1 MSIEQPGLFG
11 QPETEKLQS
20 PEESKEEQKPNY
32 IPFIPGVKPEE
43 AYLELNS
50 LSELEQRAKSCRLCR
65 LREGCRQVV
74 FGEGKID
81 ARLMLVGEGPGMD
94 EDLQGRPFV
103 GKAGQMLDKILQAA
117 ELPRQEV
124 FIGNVVKCRP
134 PGNRLPHPDEVRVCR
149 NYLEAQIRI
158 IRPRILVCMGSLA
171 TQAIID
177 PRARITMTRGKWFH
191 RQGINIM
198 AVFHPAALLRNPS
211 YKRPTWE
218 DFKQIRDEYYR
229 EGK

>member
-11 QPETEKLQS
+11 QPEIKQS
-20 PEESKEEQKPNY
+20 QEDSRKEQSLAY
-32 IPFIPGVKPEE
+32 IPFIPGVKPQE
-43 AYLELNS
+43 AYLELES
-50 LSELEQRAKSCRLCR
+50 LSDLEQRAKSCQLCR

-74 FGEGKID
+74 FGEGKSN
-81 ARLMLVGEGPGMD
+81 ARLMLIGEGPGMD

-103 GKAGQMLDKILQAA
+103 GKAGQLLDKILQAA
-117 ELPRQEV
+117 KLPRQEV
-124 FIGNVVKCRP
+124 YIGNVVKCRP
-134 PGNRLPHPDEVRVCR
+134 PGNRLPHPDEVKICR

-158 IRPRILVCMGSLA
+158 IKPQIVVCMGSLA
-171 TQAIID
+171 TQVIID
-177 PRARITMTRGKWFH
+177 PRARITMTRGKWFN

-229 EGK
+229 QE

>member
-11 QPETEKLQS
+11 QPDTEKLQS
-20 PEESKEEQKPNY
+20 SEESKEQRPAY
-32 IPFIPGVKPEE
+32 IPFIPGVKLEE
-43 AYLELNS
+43 TYSELNNLSDLEL
-50 LSELEQRAKSCRLCR
+50 RAKSCRQCR

-74 FGEGKID
+74 FGEGRSD

-124 FIGNVVKCRP
+124 YIGNVVKCRP
-134 PGNRLPHPDEVRVCR
+134 PGNRLPHPDEVRFCR

-158 IRPRILVCMGSLA
+158 IKPRIVVCMGSLA
-171 TQAIID
+171 TRVVID
-177 PRARITMTRGKWFH
+177 PQASITMTRGKWFN
-191 RQGINIM
+191 RQGIYIT

>member
-11 QPETEKLQS
+11 QPEIKQS
-20 PEESKEEQKPNY
+20 QEDSREEQSLAY

-43 AYLELNS
+43 AYLELES
-50 LSELEQRAKSCRLCR
+50 LSDLEQRAKSCQLCR

-74 FGEGKID
+74 FGEGKSN
-81 ARLMLVGEGPGMD
+81 ARLMLIGEGPGMD

-103 GKAGQMLDKILQAA
+103 GKAGQLLDKILQAA
-117 ELPRQEV
+117 GLPRQEV

-134 PGNRLPHPDEVRVCR
+134 PGNRLPHPDEVRVCK

-158 IRPRILVCMGSLA
+158 IKPQILVCMGSLA
-171 TQAIID
+171 TQVLID
-177 PRARITMTRGKWFH
+177 PRARITMIRGKWFN
-191 RQGINIM
+191 RQGIKMM

>member
-11 QPETEKLQS
+11 QPEIKQS
-20 PEESKEEQKPNY
+20 QEDSREEQSLAY

-43 AYLELNS
+43 AYLELES
-50 LSELEQRAKSCRLCR
+50 LSDLEQRAKSCQLCR

-74 FGEGKID
+74 FGEGKSN

-103 GKAGQMLDKILQAA
+103 GKAGQLLDKILQAA

-134 PGNRLPHPDEVRVCR
+134 PGNRLPHPDEVKVCR
-149 NYLEAQIRI
+149 NFLEAQIRI
-158 IRPRILVCMGSLA
+158 IKPQIIVCMGSLA
-171 TQAIID
+171 TQVIID
-177 PRARITMTRGKWFH
+177 PRARITMTRGKWFN
-191 RQGINIM
+191 RQGIKIM

-218 DFKQIRDEYYR
+218 DFKQIRNEYYR
-229 EGK
+229 Q

>member
-11 QPETEKLQS
+11 QPEIKQS
-20 PEESKEEQKPNY
+20 REDSGEEQSLAY
-32 IPFIPGVKPEE
+32 MPFIPGVKPQE
-43 AYLELNS
+43 AYLELES
-50 LSELEQRAKSCRLCR
+50 LSDLKQRAKSCQQCR

-74 FGEGKID
+74 FGEGRSD

-103 GKAGQMLDKILQAA
+103 GKAGQLLDKILQAA

-134 PGNRLPHPDEVRVCR
+134 PGNRLPHPDEVKICR

-158 IRPRILVCMGSLA
+158 IKPQIVVCMGSLA
-171 TQAIID
+171 TQVIID
-177 PRARITMTRGKWFH
+177 PRARITMTRGKWFT
-191 RQGINIM
+191 RQGIKIM
-198 AVFHPAALLRNPS
+198 AVFHPAALLRNPP

-229 EGK
+229 QD

>member
-11 QPETEKLQS
+11 QPEIKQS
-20 PEESKEEQKPNY
+20 QEDSREEQSLAY

-43 AYLELNS
+43 AYLELES
-50 LSELEQRAKSCRLCR
+50 LSGLEQRAKSCQLCR

-74 FGEGKID
+74 FGEGKSN

-103 GKAGQMLDKILQAA
+103 GKAGQLLDKILQAA
-117 ELPRQEV
+117 GLPRQEV

-134 PGNRLPHPDEVRVCR
+134 PGNRLPHPDEVRVCK
-149 NYLEAQIRI
+149 NYLEAHIRI
-158 IRPRILVCMGSLA
+158 IKPQILVCMCSLA
-171 TQAIID
+171 TQVIID
-177 PRARITMTRGKWFH
+177 PRARITITRGKWFN
-191 RQGINIM
+191 RQVIKMM

-211 YKRPTWE
+211 YKRPT
-218 DFKQIRDEYYR
+218 
-229 EGK
+229 

>member
-11 QPETEKLQS
+11 QPEIKQS
-20 PEESKEEQKPNY
+20 QENSREEQSLTY
-32 IPFIPGVKPEE
+32 IPFIPGVKPEH
-43 AYLELNS
+43 AYLELES
-50 LSELEQRAKSCRLCR
+50 LSDLEQRTKSCRLCR

-74 FGEGKID
+74 FGEGKSN

-103 GKAGQMLDKILQAA
+103 GKAGQLLDKILQAA

-134 PGNRLPHPDEVRVCR
+134 PGNRLPHPDEVKVCR

-158 IRPRILVCMGSLA
+158 IKPQILVCMGSLA
-171 TQAIID
+171 TQVIID
-177 PRARITMTRGKWFH
+177 PRARITMTRGKWFN
-191 RQGINIM
+191 RQGIKIM

-229 EGK
+229 Q

>member
-11 QPETEKLQS
+11 LSETKKLES
-20 PEESKEEQKPNY
+20 PEEGREEQSLAY
-32 IPFIPGVKPEE
+32 IPFIPGVKLQE

-50 LSELEQRAKSCRLCR
+50 LSQLEQRAKSCRQCR

-74 FGEGKID
+74 FGEGNSD

-103 GKAGQMLDKILQAA
+103 GKAGQLLDKILQAA

-124 FIGNVVKCRP
+124 YIGNVVKCRP

-158 IRPRILVCMGSLA
+158 IKPRILVCLGSLA
-171 TQAIID
+171 TKVIID
-177 PRARITMTRGKWFH
+177 PQVSITMTRGKWFN
-191 RQGINIM
+191 RQGISIM

-218 DFKQIRDEYYR
+218 DFKQIRDKYYR
-229 EGK
+229 

>member
-11 QPETEKLQS
+11 QPEIKQS
-20 PEESKEEQKPNY
+20 QEDSREEQSLAY

-43 AYLELNS
+43 AYLELES
-50 LSELEQRAKSCRLCR
+50 LSDLEQRAKSCQLCR

-74 FGEGKID
+74 FGEGKSE

-103 GKAGQMLDKILQAA
+103 GKAGQLLDKILQAA

-134 PGNRLPHPDEVRVCR
+134 PGNRLPHPDEVKVCR
-149 NYLEAQIRI
+149 NFLEAQIRI
-158 IRPRILVCMGSLA
+158 IKPQIIVCMGSLA
-171 TQAIID
+171 TQVIID
-177 PRARITMTRGKWFH
+177 PRARITMTRGKWFN
-191 RQGINIM
+191 RQGIKIM

-218 DFKQIRDEYYR
+218 DFKQIRNEYYR
-229 EGK
+229 Q

>member
-11 QPETEKLQS
+11 LSETKKLES
-20 PEESKEEQKPNY
+20 PEEGREEQSLAY
-32 IPFIPGVKPEE
+32 IPFIPGVKPQE

-50 LSELEQRAKSCRLCR
+50 LSQLEQRAKSCRQCR

-74 FGEGKID
+74 FGEGNSD

-103 GKAGQMLDKILQAA
+103 GKAGQLLDKILQAA

-124 FIGNVVKCRP
+124 YIGNVVKCRP

-149 NYLEAQIRI
+149 NYLEAKIRI
-158 IRPRILVCMGSLA
+158 IKPRILVCLGSLA
-171 TQAIID
+171 TKAIID
-177 PRARITMTRGKWFH
+177 PQVSITMTRGKWFN
-191 RQGINIM
+191 RQGISIM

-218 DFKQIRDEYYR
+218 DFKQIRDKYYR
-229 EGK
+229 

>member
-11 QPETEKLQS
+11 QPEIKQS
-20 PEESKEEQKPNY
+20 QEDSREEQSLAY

-43 AYLELNS
+43 AYLELES
-50 LSELEQRAKSCRLCR
+50 LSDLEQRAKSCQLCR

-74 FGEGKID
+74 FGEGKSN

-103 GKAGQMLDKILQAA
+103 GKAGQLLDKILQAA

-124 FIGNVVKCRP
+124 FIGNVEKCRP
-134 PGNRLPHPDEVRVCR
+134 PGNRLPHPDEVKVCR
-149 NYLEAQIRI
+149 NFLEAQIRI
-158 IRPRILVCMGSLA
+158 IKPQIIVCMGSLA
-171 TQAIID
+171 TQVIID
-177 PRARITMTRGKWFH
+177 PRARITMTRGKWFN
-191 RQGINIM
+191 RQGIKIM

-229 EGK
+229 Q